1 MFTKFPFKI
10 QLMIPVVATIIGLV
24 IIAAIF
30 FTGSSK
36 NAAVVG
42 SYLSARESYDVSK
55 DINFH
60 VLKAHAQEKDYIAF
74 KTEETKQGFEAELK
88 LLGQRVETLK
98 ATTTSEDGRNL
109 LENFETFLTIYRE
122 QFKIVE
128 DQIIELGVTEND
140 GLQGRL
146 RAAVRDVEEI
156 LNEQNNDPL
165 TVKMLMMRRHEKD
178 FMLRSDP
185 KYIGRVAKRGEE
197 FSLLLKESQI
207 PADVQKAITE
217 KMNTYQSVFKQF
229 SASWLTVATKVQEL
243 NTKFADVL
251 KANAEISDY
260 YEKVTIQ
267 AGAESETVTKS
278 IGNAILAAI
287 VIAAILMIGIS
298 FLLSRGL
305 AGLIGRMTHTMSELA
320 DGDLNVDVPSTNRS
334 DEIGAMAKAMNF
346 FKEKLLENKRLSEE
360 TERAKEKAQ
369 QEKELQQQ
377 QEMER
382 ERKESEQREAA
393 MAEQARKAELLTK
406 LIAEFDAQV
415 NENMST
421 LNNATEELNRASN
434 DMSQQAENT
443 GRLAGTVS
451 TRSDTMSANVNSVAS
466 ATEELSSSINEISSQ
481 INKSATVTTTAV
493 NDAEKATKFGEDL
506 TAAGQK
512 IETVVDLIQ
521 DIANQTNLLAL
532 NATIE
537 AARAGEAG
545 KGFAVV
551 ASEVKSLAN
560 QTAKATEEI
569 SAQIS
574 DMQNVTS
581 EVVEAMTAI
590 GKVIHEISNITTGI
604 SSAIEEQSAATGEI
618 SMNIQQAAGGANEV
632 SQSVQEIR
640 SGAET
645 TTSTSSM
652 LKDTAQM
659 MKTVTGNFETEIRG
673 FLDQVKSA

>member
-1 MFTKFPFKI
+1 MFAKFPFKI
-10 QLMIPVVATIIGLV
+10 QLMIPVIATIIGLM

-36 NAAVVG
+36 NAAVAG
-42 SYLSARESYDVSK
+42 SYLSARESYDASK

-60 VLKAHAQEKDYIAF
+60 VLKAHAQEKDYISL
-74 KTEETKQGFEAELK
+74 KNEDSKQDFDHEIK
-88 LLGQRVETLK
+88 LLSQKVVTLK
-98 ATTTSEDGRNL
+98 AATTSQDSKNL
-109 LENFETFLTIYRE
+109 LENFENVLTIYKE

-146 RAAVRDVEEI
+146 RTAVREVEEI
-156 LNEQNNDPL
+156 LNARSNDPL

-197 FSLLLKESQI
+197 FSIILKESQL
-207 PADVQKAITE
+207 PADAQKAITE
-217 KMNTYQSVFKQF
+217 KMSTYQSVFKQF
-229 SASWLTVATKVQEL
+229 STSWLSVAIKVIEL
-243 NTKFADVL
+243 NTKFIDVL
-251 KANAEISDY
+251 KANAEISHY
-260 YEKVTIQ
+260 YEKITTQ
-267 AGAESETVTKS
+267 AGVESEAVTKN
-278 IGNAILAAI
+278 IANAILTAI

-298 FLLSRGL
+298 ILLSRGL
-305 AGLIGRMTHTMSELA
+305 AGLIGRITHTMSELA

-346 FKEKLLENKRLSEE
+346 FKENLLENKRLSEE
-360 TERAKEKAQ
+360 TEHAKEKAQ
-369 QEKELQQQ
+369 QEKEHHQQ
-377 QEMER
+377 QEIER

-393 MAEQARKAELLTK
+393 MAEQARKTELLTK
-406 LIAEFDAQV
+406 LIVEFDAQV
-415 NENMST
+415 NQNMHT
-421 LNNATEELNRASN
+421 LNNATEELNSAAN

-443 GRLAGTVS
+443 GMLANSVS
-451 TRSDTMSANVNSVAS
+451 TRSDTMSSNVNSVAS

-481 INKSATVTTTAV
+481 IHKSASVTTTAV
-493 NDAEKATKFGEDL
+493 NDAAKATKFGEDL

-569 SAQIS
+569 SVQIS
-574 DMQNVTS
+574 DMQHVTS
-581 EVVEAMTAI
+581 EVVEAMTEI
-590 GKVIHEISNITTGI
+590 GTVIHEISNITTGI

-618 SMNIQQAAGGANEV
+618 SMNVQQAAGGANEV

-652 LKDTAQM
+652 LKDTAEM
-659 MKTVTGNFETEIRG
+659 MKMVTGNFETEIRG

>member
-1 MFTKFPFKI
+1 MFAKFPFKI
-10 QLMIPVVATIIGLV
+10 QLMVPVVATIIGLI
-24 IIAAIF
+24 IIATIF

-36 NAAVVG
+36 NADVVG
-42 SYLSARESYDVSK
+42 SYLSSRENYDVSR

-60 VLKAHAQEKDYIAF
+60 VLTAHAYEKDFISL
-74 KTEETKQGFEAELK
+74 KTDVSKQGFEEELR
-88 LLGQRVETLK
+88 LLVEQIEKLK
-98 ATTTSEDGRNL
+98 AANTSQDGSNL
-109 LENFETFLTIYRE
+109 LQNLESALASYKE
-122 QFKIVE
+122 QFKIVQ

-140 GLQGRL
+140 GLQDRL
-146 RAAVRDVEEI
+146 RTAVREVEGI
-156 LNEQNNDPL
+156 LDKLNNDPL

-185 KYIGRVAKRGEE
+185 KYIARVAKRGEE

-207 PADVQKAITE
+207 PADIQQSITD
-217 KMNTYQSVFKQF
+217 KMNTYQSAFKQF
-229 SASWLTVATKVQEL
+229 SASWLTVNSKIDEL
-243 NTKFADVL
+243 NTRFENVL
-251 KANAEISDY
+251 KANAQISDY
-260 YEKVTIQ
+260 YVKITEQ
-267 AGAESETVTKS
+267 ASVESKTVTKN
-278 IGNAILAAI
+278 IGSAILAAI
-287 VIAAILMIGIS
+287 VVAAILMIGIS
-298 FLLSRGL
+298 IMLSRGL

-320 DGDLNVDVPSTNRS
+320 DGDLTVDVPSTNRS
-334 DEIGAMAKAMNF
+334 DEIGAMAKAMNI
-346 FKEKLLENKRLSEE
+346 FKENLLENKRLSEE
-360 TERAKEKAQ
+360 TERAKEAAQAEKERHQ
-369 QEKELQQQ
+369 QEEI
-377 QEMER
+377 ER
-382 ERKESEQREAA
+382 ERKESEQREAT

-406 LIAEFDAQV
+406 LIAQFDAQV

-421 LNNATEELNRASN
+421 LNNATEELNRAAN
-434 DMSQQAENT
+434 DMSQQAEST
-443 GRLAGTVS
+443 GMLAGNVS
-451 TRSDTMSANVNSVAS
+451 TRSDTMSSNVNSVAS
-466 ATEELSSSINEISSQ
+466 ATEELSSSIREISSQ
-481 INKSATVTTTAV
+481 IHKSASVTTTAV

-569 SAQIS
+569 SVQIS
-574 DMQNVTS
+574 DMQHVTS
-581 EVVEAMTAI
+581 EVVEAMTEI
-590 GKVIHEISNITTGI
+590 GKIIHEISNITTGI

-618 SMNIQQAAGGANEV
+618 SMNVQQAASGANEV

-652 LKDTAQM
+652 LKDTAEM
-659 MKTVTGNFETEIRG
+659 MKMVTGNFESEIRG